1 MTGHDLP
8 VSESHER
15 AWITENPNRLR
26 ATLGFRFPGARRW
39 YRRRSVVEET
49 MSEERFNEID
59 RRFDRLTA
67 EVSELKTDV
76 AELKTDVAGLKTET
90 VDLRRH
96 MGVLHEDVIDRIR
109 AIREDDSL
117 RQEMRAGFAMI
128 LERLDHHAIPG
139 EAADRAFAA
148 TLADHEKR
156 ITKLERGSS

>member
-1 MTGHDLP
+1 
-8 VSESHER
+8 
-15 AWITENPNRLR
+15 
-26 ATLGFRFPGARRW
+26 
-39 YRRRSVVEET
+39 

-109 AIREDDSL
+109 GIREDDSL

-139 EAADRAFAA
+139 EAADCALAA